1 MHAQLGVD
9 GALAQPERRT
19 GIRGRANDG
28 RDDVGWQPRWRGE
41 DRLLEVGAL
50 ERVRLV
56 EDREQLERAGAQ
68 ETLNGHLGA
77 GHVALDQERPL
88 RVLPGLGE
96 DRANPRRRRRRGLR
110 IVRPDHAA
118 ARRQRERLYDAGKPD
133 LGGDRRRVV
142 ARADRAMLG
151 LRHSGGGERAPHR
164 GLVARRGRGL
174 RRVAGESQPLG
185 RERGHAHSLVVNGH
199 HRVERALLRQRRDRL
214 RGRLRPAQVERQ
226 LVVAHRHEPPLG
238 RHHDLGAERPGGGEE
253 VGRPVAGR
261 RQQEEQASHA
271 GIVGPGR

>member
-1 MHAQLGVD
+1 MD
-9 GALAQPERRT
+9 GALAQPERRA
-19 GIRGRANDG
+19 GIRGRAGHG
-28 RDDVGWQPRWRGE
+28 RDDLARQPRRRGE
-41 DRLLEVGAL
+41 DRLLEVRAL

-56 EDREQLERAGAQ
+56 EDRERLERAGAQ

-77 GHVALDQERPL
+77 RHVALDQERPL

-96 DRANPRRRRRRGLR
+96 DRANPRGGRRRRPR
-110 IVRPDHAA
+110 IIRPDHAA
-118 ARRQRERLYDAGKPD
+118 ARRQRQRLYDAGKPD

-164 GLVARRGRGL
+164 SLVARRGRGL
-174 RRVAGESQPLG
+174 RRVAGEPQPLG

-199 HRVERALLRQRRDRL
+199 HRVERPLLRHRRDRF

-226 LVVAHRHEPPLG
+226 LGVAHRHEPPLG

-253 VGRPVAGR
+253 VGRPVGGR
-261 RQQEEQASHA
+261 RQQEEHASHA
-271 GIVGPGR
+271 GSIGPGR

>member
-1 MHAQLGVD
+1 MRVTA
-9 GALAQPERRT
+9 ATISRR
-19 GIRGRANDG
+19 
-28 RDDVGWQPRWRGE
+28 QPRRRGE
-41 DRLLEVGAL
+41 DRLLEVRAL

-56 EDREQLERAGAQ
+56 EDRERLERAGAQ
-68 ETLNGHLGA
+68 ETLDGHLGA
-77 GHVALDQERPL
+77 RHVALDQQRPL

-96 DRANPRRRRRRGLR
+96 DRANPRGGRRRRPR

-118 ARRQRERLYDAGKPD
+118 ARRQRQRLYDAGKPD

-164 GLVARRGRGL
+164 RLVARRRHGL
-174 RRVAGESQPLG
+174 RRVAARARAARP
-185 RERGHAHSLVVNGH
+185 RARP
-199 HRVERALLRQRRDRL
+199 RALPGRRRPPPRRAASRSRQRRDRF

-226 LVVAHRHEPPLG
+226 LGVAHRHEPPLG

-253 VGRPVAGR
+253 VGRPVGGR
-261 RQQEEQASHA
+261 RQQEEHASHA
-271 GIVGPGR
+271 GSIGPGR